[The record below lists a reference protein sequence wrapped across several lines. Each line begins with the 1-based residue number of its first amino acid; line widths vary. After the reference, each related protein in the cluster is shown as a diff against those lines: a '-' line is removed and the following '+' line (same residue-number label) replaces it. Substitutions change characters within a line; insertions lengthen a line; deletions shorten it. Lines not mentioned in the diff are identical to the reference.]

1 MKVLVPATTANLGP
15 GFDCLGMAL
24 ALYQEIQ
31 LEEIPH
37 GLEVEIDGEGA
48 AELAHDAGNLV
59 LSAAQRVFDRVG
71 YQPTGLRLC
80 SINRIPMMGGLGS
93 SSAAIVGGLVAA
105 NALVADRLTH
115 HPLTN
120 SQLLDLAIEIEGH
133 PDNVAPALLGGL
145 VIVAA
150 GNDGPADDHGPIV
163 ERVEVADLTVVV
175 INPDLRVAT
184 KTARRILPTQIPRAD
199 AIFNAGRVALVTL
212 ALSRGDL
219 DLLGRAMDDRLH
231 QPLRKYLIIGYDD
244 VLSAAK
250 SAGAAAIAISGSG
263 PSLIAFAADRHAE
276 IAAAMTQA
284 FAANHIDARTWILKV
299 DRAGARVVS

>member
-24 ALYQEIQ
+24 ALYQEIE
-31 LEEIPH
+31 LTEIPH
-37 GLEVEIDGEGA
+37 GLEIVIDGEGA
-48 AELAHDAGNLV
+48 AELSHDANNLI
-59 LSAAQRVFDRVG
+59 LRSAQRVFDRVG
-71 YQPTGLRLC
+71 YQPTGLCLR

-105 NALVADRLTH
+105 NALTH
-115 HPLTN
+115 YPLTN
-120 SQLLDLAIEIEGH
+120 PQLLDLAIEIEGH

-150 GNDGPADDHGPIV
+150 DDNGPIV
-163 ERVEVADLTVVV
+163 DRVDVPDLTVVV

-184 KTARRILPTQIPRAD
+184 KTARRILPAQIPRAD

-219 DLLGRAMDDRLH
+219 NLLGRAMDDRLH
-231 QPLRKYLIIGYDD
+231 QPLRKFLIIGYDM
-244 VLSAAK
+244 VLAAAK
-250 SAGAAAIAISGSG
+250 SAGAAAVAISGSG
-263 PSLIAFAADRHAE
+263 PSLIAFAHDRHAE
-276 IAAAMTQA
+276 IAEAMTQA
-284 FAANHIDARTWILKV
+284 FAANAIDSRTWILKV
-299 DRAGARVVS
+299 DRMGARVVS

>member
-24 ALYQEIQ
+24 ALYQEIE
-31 LEEIPH
+31 LTERPR
-37 GLEVEIDGEGA
+37 GLEIAIEGEGA
-48 AELAHDAGNLV
+48 AELSHDASNLI
-59 LSAAQRVFDRVG
+59 LRSAQRVFDRVG
-71 YQPTGLRLC
+71 YVPAGLCLR

-105 NALVADRLTH
+105 NALTNYRLT
-115 HPLTN
+115 
-120 SQLLDLAIEIEGH
+120 SAQLLDLAIEIEGH

-150 GNDGPADDHGPIV
+150 DDQGPIV
-163 ERVEVADLTVVV
+163 DRVDVPDLTVVV

-184 KTARRILPTQIPRAD
+184 KTARRILPAQIPRAD

-231 QPLRKYLIIGYDD
+231 QPLRKHLIIGYDA
-244 VLSAAK
+244 VLAAAK
-250 SAGAAAIAISGSG
+250 SAGAAAVAISGSG
-263 PSLIAFAADRHAE
+263 PSLIAFAYDRHDQ
-276 IAAAMTQA
+276 IAAAMSAA
-284 FAANHIDARTWILKV
+284 FAANAIQSRTWVLKV
-299 DRAGARVVS
+299 DRLGARVVS

>member
-24 ALYQEIQ
+24 SLYQEIE
-31 LEEIPH
+31 LTEIDH
-37 GLEVEIDGEGA
+37 GLNIDISGEGA
-48 AELAHDAGNLV
+48 AELSRDASNLI
-59 LSAAQRVFDRVG
+59 LRAAQHVFDRAG
-71 YQPTGLRLC
+71 YQPAGLCLR
-80 SINRIPMMGGLGS
+80 SINRIPLMGGLGS
-93 SSAAIVGGLVAA
+93 SSAAIVGGLMAA
-105 NALVADRLTH
+105 N
-115 HPLTN
+115 
-120 SQLLDLAIEIEGH
+120 QLLPRPLSRDDLLSLAIEIEGH

-150 GNDGPADDHGPIV
+150 SDSGPIV
-163 ERVEVADLTVVV
+163 DRVEVPDLMVVV

-231 QPLRKYLIIGYDD
+231 QPLRKHLIIGYDD
-244 VLSAAK
+244 VFNAAK
-250 SAGAAAIAISGSG
+250 SAGASAVAISGSG
-263 PSLIAFAADRHAE
+263 PSLIAFATDRHTE
-276 IAAAMTQA
+276 IAATMTAA
-284 FAANHIDARTWILKV
+284 FAANHIESRTWILKV
-299 DRAGARVVS
+299 DRTGARVIVDR

>member
-24 ALYQEIQ
+24 ALYQEIE
-31 LEEIPH
+31 LTEIPH
-37 GLEVEIDGEGA
+37 GLEIVIDGEGA
-48 AELAHDAGNLV
+48 AELSHDAGNLI
-59 LSAAQRVFDRVG
+59 LRSAQRVFDRVG
-71 YQPTGLRLC
+71 YVPPGLCLR

-105 NALVADRLTH
+105 NQ
-115 HPLTN
+115 LTN
-120 SQLLDLAIEIEGH
+120 NQLTSSQLLDLAIEIEGH

-150 GNDGPADDHGPIV
+150 DDNGPIV
-163 ERVEVADLTVVV
+163 DRVDVPDLTVVV

-231 QPLRKYLIIGYDD
+231 QPLRKFLIIGYDM
-244 VLSAAK
+244 VLAAAK
-250 SAGAAAIAISGSG
+250 AAGAAAIAISGSG
-263 PSLIAFAADRHAE
+263 PSLIAFAHDRHAE
-276 IAAAMTQA
+276 IAAAMTAA
-284 FAANHIDARTWILKV
+284 FAANQIESRTWVLKV
-299 DRAGARVVS
+299 DRTGARIL

>member
-37 GLEVEIDGEGA
+37 GLDIVIDGEGA
-48 AELAHDAGNLV
+48 AELSHDAGNLI
-59 LSAAQRVFDRVG
+59 LRSAQRVFDRVG
-71 YQPTGLRLC
+71 YEPSGLCLR

-105 NALVADRLTH
+105 NALTNYQ
-115 HPLTN
+115 LTN
-120 SQLLDLAIEIEGH
+120 HQLLDLAIEIEGH

-150 GNDGPADDHGPIV
+150 GGDGPADDKSPIV
-163 ERVEVADLTVVV
+163 ARVDVPDLTVVV

-184 KTARRILPTQIPRAD
+184 KTARRILPAQIPRAD

-231 QPLRKYLIIGYDD
+231 QPLRKYLIIGYDM
-244 VLSAAK
+244 VLAAAK
-250 SAGAAAIAISGSG
+250 AAGAAALAISGSG
-263 PSLIAFAADRHAE
+263 PSLIAFAYDRHAE
-276 IAAAMTQA
+276 IAAAMSAA
-284 FAANHIDARTWILKV
+284 FAANQIDSRTWILKV
-299 DRAGARVVS
+299 DRAGARVVTD

>member
-24 ALYQEIQ
+24 ALYQEIE
-31 LEEIPH
+31 LTEIPH
-37 GLEVEIDGEGA
+37 GLEIVIDGEGA
-48 AELAHDAGNLV
+48 AELSHDASNLI
-59 LSAAQRVFDRVG
+59 LRSAQRVFDRVD
-71 YQPTGLRLC
+71 YIPSGLCLR

-105 NALVADRLTH
+105 NALTH
-115 HPLTN
+115 CQLTN

-150 GNDGPADDHGPIV
+150 DEQGPIV
-163 ERVEVADLTVVV
+163 DRVDVPDLTVVV

-231 QPLRKYLIIGYDD
+231 QPLRKHLIIGYDM
-244 VLSAAK
+244 VFAAAK

-263 PSLIAFAADRHAE
+263 PSMIAFAHDRHAE
-276 IAAAMTQA
+276 IAAAMTAA
-284 FAANHIDARTWILKV
+284 FAANQIESRTWILKV
-299 DRAGARVVS
+299 DRLGARLQSD

>member
-1 MKVLVPATTANLGP
+1 MPMTRVLVPATTANLGP

-24 ALYQEIQ
+24 SLYNEI
-31 LEEIPH
+31 EIVAQAFRFTPI
-37 GLEVEIDGEGA
+37 EIEGEGTG
-48 AELAHDAGNLV
+48 ELPRDVSNLIMR
-59 LSAAQRVFDRVG
+59 SMQRVFERVG
-71 YQPTGLRLC
+71 YQPLGLHLR

-105 NALVADRLTH
+105 NELTGNQ
-115 HPLTN
+115 LARD
-120 SQLLDLAIEIEGH
+120 QLLSLAIEIEGH

-145 VIVAA
+145 VIIAS
-150 GNDGPADDHGPIV
+150 GEHDPIV
-163 ERVEVADLTVVV
+163 DRVDVPEMKVVA

-184 KTARRILPTQIPRAD
+184 ETARRILPPTVSRAD

-231 QPLRKYLIIGYDD
+231 QPLRKFLIIGYDD
-244 VLSAAK
+244 VVHAAK
-250 SAGAAAIAISGSG
+250 EAGAAALAISGSG
-263 PSLIAFAADRHAE
+263 PSLIAFASDRHEA
-276 IAAAMTQA
+276 IAQAMKDA
-284 FAANHIDARTWILKV
+284 FAANKIESRTWVLNV